1 MNIFKEIVPMRKP
14 IIGMIHLPPLAGY
27 PEHQPIAVIRR
38 RILQEAKDLEEGGV
52 HAIMI
57 ENNYSTPHRE
67 FVRKAEALE
76 MKRLVNTVVQA
87 VHIPVGVDV
96 LWSGFQTAFD
106 ICRDTGARFVRVAS
120 YVDDVVTN
128 YGVMIG
134 RANEAMAYRKKL
146 GLERRVAVLADV
158 QVKHSEMI
166 DKAKPLRQSVDEA
179 VRKGADAIIITGT
192 WTGVAPI
199 MKDLHIA
206 RHFGRGLP
214 IVVGS
219 GSTPD
224 NMGELF
230 TSADAIIVGSAIM
243 TDRVVDKNKLHT
255 YMERYRSLRVRNFR
269 RIRYNKEDI

>member
-1 MNIFKEIVPMRKP
+1 MNIFKEVLPMRKP

-27 PEHQPIAVIRR
+27 PEHQPISVTRR
-38 RILQEAKDLEEGGV
+38 RILLEAKDLEDGGV

-67 FVRKAEALE
+67 FVHKAEALE
-76 MKRLVNTVVQA
+76 MKRLVDAVVRS

-96 LWSGFQTAFD
+96 LWSGYQTALN
-106 ICRDTGARFVRVAS
+106 ICRDAGARFVRVAS
-120 YVDDVVTN
+120 YVDDVATN
-128 YGVMIG
+128 YGVMVG
-134 RANEAMAYRKKL
+134 RADEVMAYRKQL
-146 GLERRVAVLADV
+146 GLEQSVAVLADV
-158 QVKHSEMI
+158 QVKHSEML
-166 DKAKPLRQSVDEA
+166 DKTKPLRQSVGEA
-179 VRKGADAIIITGT
+179 VKKGADAIIITGT

-214 IVVGS
+214 VVVGS

-224 NMGELF
+224 NMDELF

-243 TDRVVDKNKLHT
+243 TNRVVDRSKLHM
-255 YMERYRSLRVRNFR
+255 YMEQHQSLRVRNFR